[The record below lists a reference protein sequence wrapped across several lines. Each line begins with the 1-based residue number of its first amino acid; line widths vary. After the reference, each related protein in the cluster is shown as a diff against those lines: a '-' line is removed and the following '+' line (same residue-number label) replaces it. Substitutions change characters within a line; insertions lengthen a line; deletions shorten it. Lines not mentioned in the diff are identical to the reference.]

1 MSRAPLMWF
10 AGIVFSVIPT
20 SGYGYYDI
28 PGVYMLCRRE
38 PNGVHILY
46 IGQAASLAE
55 RLGPSH
61 PHWGEAV
68 RRGMNEVHIHLLAKT
83 EARRLYLEQHLLS
96 KYATPLNRPAL
107 ADALAALAQ
116 RAGRGLGGMLSP
128 PTARLADLFAAN
140 LSRSSLGLDTNPSH
154 SR

>member
-1 MSRAPLMWF
+1 MRC

-20 SGYGYYDI
+20 SAYEHYDI

-46 IGQAASLAE
+46 IGQAASLAQ

-61 PHWGEAV
+61 PRWGEAM
-68 RRGMNEVHIHLLAKT
+68 RRGMNEVHLHLLAKT
-83 EARRLYLEQHLLS
+83 EAQRLSVERHIISWYF
-96 KYATPLNRPAL
+96 TPMNRGAL
-107 ADALAALAQ
+107 ASALVALAQ
-116 RAGRGLGGMLSP
+116 GARRGLAGMFSP
-128 PTARLADLFAAN
+128 LAARLADIFAA
-140 LSRSSLGLDTNPSH
+140 SRPQSLFGPDFNPFR

>member
-1 MSRAPLMWF
+1 MWC

-20 SGYGYYDI
+20 SGYGHYDI

-38 PNGVHILY
+38 PDGVHILY

-61 PHWGEAV
+61 PHWGEAM
-68 RRGMNEVHIHLLAKT
+68 RRGMNEIHIHLLAKT
-83 EARRLYLEQHLLS
+83 EAWRLSLERHLLS

-107 ADALAALAQ
+107 ANALAALAQ
-116 RAGRGLGGMLSP
+116 RAGRGLGGMFSP

-140 LSRSSLGLDTNPSH
+140 LPRSPLGLDVNSFR

>member
-1 MSRAPLMWF
+1 MWC

-20 SGYGYYDI
+20 SGCGHYDI

-38 PNGVHILY
+38 PTGVHILY

-61 PHWGEAV
+61 PHWGEAM

-83 EARRLYLEQHLLS
+83 EAQRLSVEHQLLS
-96 KYATPLNRPAL
+96 RYFTPLNRGAL
-107 ADALAALAQ
+107 ANALATFAQ
-116 RAGRGLGGMLSP
+116 GARRRLGGLLSP
-128 PTARLADLFAAN
+128 PTTRLVDIISASLPRLPFDLDFN
-140 LSRSSLGLDTNPSH
+140 PFRSR
-154 SR
+154 